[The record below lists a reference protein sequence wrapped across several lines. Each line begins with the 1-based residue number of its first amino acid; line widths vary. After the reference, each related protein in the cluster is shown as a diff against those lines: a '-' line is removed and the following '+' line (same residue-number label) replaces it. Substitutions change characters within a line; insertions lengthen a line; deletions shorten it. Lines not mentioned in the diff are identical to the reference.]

1 MQKYAAIFTAFF
13 MQQSF
18 YFFFILYQK
27 EKMLRRASLK
37 TAKQSLK
44 DDGRKR
50 DIALKEFN
58 DELLNLVTMQN
69 KTEKIYSMN
78 KQLK

>member
-13 MQQSF
+13 MQQNF
-18 YFFFILYQK
+18 YFFFIPYQK

-44 DDGRKR
+44 DDVRKQG
-50 DIALKEFN
+50 IAIKEFN